1 MNEKKQKI
9 IDVLNSNKG
18 DKMQAWDL
26 SICIS
31 NTDFLQNSIDYLQNY
46 KNKKIKKGCFD
57 EILFLQAIKNF
68 IDTVLTNPTFDR
80 WYSYNKNNVSV
91 ATRFL
96 AAQEIA
102 DRMD

>member
-9 IDVLNSNKG
+9 IEVLNSNKG
-18 DKMQAWDL
+18 DETQAWDL
-26 SICIS
+26 AICIN
-31 NTDFLQNSIDYLQNY
+31 NTDFLQNSINYLQEY

-68 IDTVLTNPTFDR
+68 IDSVLTNPTFYR
-80 WYSYNKNNVSV
+80 WYSYNKKNVSV

-96 AAQEIA
+96 TAQEIA